1 MSKNKRGSTSM
12 PQTRYRFEFAQDVQP
27 AHDAAKDC
35 VLVVEVLTRFERDK
49 KLRAICVAARIRHA

>member
-1 MSKNKRGSTSM
+1 M